1 VDRLIST
8 ALIERLSTL
17 GEFLSSHLIGQAEV
31 IADIT
36 DLLQQSFCG
45 AWFSEQP
52 LASILLLGPT
62 GVGKTALAELCNEH
76 LFGSSEKL
84 IRLDMSEFQNQSA
97 LERLIGNRVADRG
110 LFGHYY
116 DRSQGSGTL
125 LFDEIEKAEPQILD
139 ILLQIL
145 SAGRFT
151 LGNGET
157 LDLSRYVVF
166 ATSNIGS
173 RVLMGSRNTDRETV
187 VGRTLT
193 AVEAD
198 MRPELV
204 GRFDLIACFNKLDYQ
219 SLKAIARLHM
229 DKCLQKINALGH
241 QLAIGD
247 GVLGCILRQGYSE
260 KFGAR
265 PVRNAAMRILGGAIK
280 NEMLT
285 NGGGP
290 VCGVLEYDRRANRC
304 FINELV
310 VCGRRSA

>member
-1 VDRLIST
+1 MDRLISPT
-8 ALIERLSTL
+8 LLERLSTL
-17 GEFLSSHLIGQAEV
+17 KEFLSANLIGQSEV

-36 DLLQQSFCG
+36 DMLQQSFCD
-45 AWFSEQP
+45 AWFAGQP
-52 LASILLLGPT
+52 LASVLLLGPT
-62 GVGKTALAELCNEH
+62 GVGKTALAEFSNEH
-76 LFGSSEKL
+76 LFEEPEKL
-84 IRLDMSEFQNQSA
+84 VRLDMSEFMSPTA
-97 LERLIGNRVADRG
+97 LERLIGNRVGERG

-116 DRSQGSGTL
+116 DRSQGSGTI
-125 LFDEIEKAEPQILD
+125 LFDEIEKAEPRILD

-151 LGNGET
+151 LGDGET
-157 LDLSRYVVF
+157 LNLSRYVVF

-187 VGRTLT
+187 VARTLT

-204 GRFDLIACFNKLDYQ
+204 ARFDLIACFNKVDYE
-219 SLKAIARLHM
+219 SLKAIAKLHM
-229 DKCLQKINALGH
+229 DKCLAAINAKGH

-247 GVLGCILRQGYSE
+247 GVLGYIQRCGYSE

-280 NEMLT
+280 NDMLS
-285 NGGGP
+285 NGGRP
-290 VCGVLEYDRRANRC
+290 VCGILQYDRRANRC
-304 FINELV
+304 FIQ
-310 VCGRRSA
+310 